1 MRHGTAT
8 RRILS
13 TERSSHECRRDAA
26 GDEGDKTRR
35 GTAWRHRWIFCV
47 KLRERKRAVCHFCQ
61 ILPNSQV
68 CSVPRFVKCCKHKK
82 KKSDLQ
88 CLCFQQNVWSDWEGF
103 LNVMSWQMES
113 FRDNLRLGKQG
124 VSALLG
130 MAVIYVAETV
140 KSCMEQFPSAPTDYN
155 KIAMMTSSPCCHVSG
170 GHSRTSYL
178 IGAHWHFFG
187 TF

>member
-1 MRHGTAT
+1 
-8 RRILS
+8 
-13 TERSSHECRRDAA
+13 
-26 GDEGDKTRR
+26 
-35 GTAWRHRWIFCV
+35 
-47 KLRERKRAVCHFCQ
+47 
-61 ILPNSQV
+61 
-68 CSVPRFVKCCKHKK
+68 
-82 KKSDLQ
+82 
-88 CLCFQQNVWSDWEGF
+88 
-103 LNVMSWQMES
+103 MES

-178 IGAHWHFFG
+178 IGAH
-187 TF
+187 